1 MEKYPYFITPLLT
14 ELRQGLPAERAS
26 RIRMM
31 LAANIGDTRVL
42 ERLLGEKD
50 PADGFYPT
58 EQPVATS
65 TESTIDTFI
74 EKFSKPKRKKREEP
88 EEYSMEDV
96 KNLVKNKEYA
106 RALDIMEQFYLN
118 NPKKSV
124 YFADQIRFIRKLM
137 LNEQSKS
144 LKS

>member
-14 ELRQGLPAERAS
+14 ELRQDLAPERAA

-42 ERLLGEKD
+42 ERLVGVAD
-50 PADGFYPT
+50 PADSFYPS
-58 EQPVATS
+58 EKPEATS
-65 TESTIDTFI
+65 TETTIDTFI
-74 EKFSKPKRKKREEP
+74 EKFSKPKRRKREEP
-88 EEYSMEDV
+88 EQYSMEDV

-106 RALDIMEQFYLN
+106 RALCIMEQFYLN

-124 YFADQIRFIRKLM
+124 YFADQIRYIRKLM
-137 LNEQSKS
+137 FNEQSKNNY
-144 LKS
+144 